1 MKKEELSKKR
11 YYPEEL
17 KLSVLR
23 DYYESGSSLNSTA
36 KKWGLSSNSLIRLWK
51 DRYPID
57 SKSLSLS
64 RKKIDEIMKTR
75 MPKTKE
81 EELSARIKELEKALE
96 YEKLKSL
103 AYNTMIDIAE
113 KEFNIPIRK
122 KPCTRQ

>member
-1 MKKEELSKKR
+1 
-11 YYPEEL
+11 
-17 KLSVLR
+17 
-23 DYYESGSSLNSTA
+23 
-36 KKWGLSSNSLIRLWK
+36 
-51 DRYPID
+51 
-57 SKSLSLS
+57 
-64 RKKIDEIMKTR
+64 

-122 KPCTRQ
+122 KPGTRQ

>member
-11 YYPEEL
+11 NYPEEL

-122 KPCTRQ
+122 KPGTRQ

>member
-1 MKKEELSKKR
+1 M
-11 YYPEEL
+11 
-17 KLSVLR
+17 
-23 DYYESGSSLNSTA
+23 NSTA

-64 RKKIDEIMKTR
+64 RKKIDEIIKTR
-75 MPKTKE
+75 KPKTKE

-122 KPCTRQ
+122 KPGTRQ